1 MIEPSHHASFPRV
14 RLSFCDRVGVA
25 FTRLNAGFFVCRERA
40 ARNLEQ
46 FNVFQRPQDRTI
58 TSKIGFFRNDVESE
72 GTLCH
77 VAALYTCVNVHRI
90 TIFRIDFDATP
101 QSARVDLQFQGAVRC
116 STDDKCRVMVDQCAD
131 ISGKRRIKRVRRD
144 LFKRTVPQFRFC
156 IKYGEISFDDRI
168 SVVVPRF
175 EVLGR
180 REEIPLVCFRSQIDD
195 IFVHCS
201 TSY

>member
-1 MIEPSHHASFPRV
+1 MIEPSHHARFPCV
-14 RLSFCDRVGVA
+14 RLPFGDRVGVA
-25 FTRLNAGFFVCRERA
+25 FARLNAGFFVCRERA

-77 VAALYTCVNVHRI
+77 VAAFYTCMNVHRVR
-90 TIFRIDFDATP
+90 IFRIDFDATP
-101 QSARVDLQFQGAVRC
+101 QSARVDLQFQGSVRC
-116 STDDKCRVMVDQCAD
+116 STDDKCCVMVDQGAD
-131 ISGKRRIKRVRRD
+131 ISGDRRIKRVRRD

-156 IKYGEISFDDRI
+156 IKYGEISFNDRI
-168 SVVVPRF
+168 SVGVPRL
-175 EVLGR
+175 EVLGIC
-180 REEIPLVCFRSQIDD
+180 EKESLVRFRSQIDD
-195 IFVHCS
+195 VIFHGS